1 MPMQML
7 SGGMT
12 PQESMPEGVRLV
24 MQLAPTTHFVEFSQ
38 AILYRGAGL
47 DVVWKPFLWLT
58 VIGTVL
64 FVISWIRFRRTMT

>member
-1 MPMQML
+1 ML

-12 PQESMPEGVRLV
+12 PQESMPKGVRLV

>member
-1 MPMQML
+1 
-7 SGGMT
+7 
-12 PQESMPEGVRLV
+12 